1 MYDCHGTTWHL
12 EKDAKNSNKMQFPCM
27 IKQEKLSILR
37 PAFFSFA
44 LLSFV
49 FLGITIPNIVSLS
62 IAFISWEFLGFA
74 FLRFAFLRFIKH
86 LLP

>member
-1 MYDCHGTTWHL
+1 
-12 EKDAKNSNKMQFPCM
+12 MQFPCM

-49 FLGITIPNIVSLS
+49 FLGITVPNI
-62 IAFISWEFLGFA
+62 A
-74 FLRFAFLRFIKH
+74 FLAVNFSALHFLDLHFFALSNIYYHDQFDRRKLKM
-86 LLP
+86 